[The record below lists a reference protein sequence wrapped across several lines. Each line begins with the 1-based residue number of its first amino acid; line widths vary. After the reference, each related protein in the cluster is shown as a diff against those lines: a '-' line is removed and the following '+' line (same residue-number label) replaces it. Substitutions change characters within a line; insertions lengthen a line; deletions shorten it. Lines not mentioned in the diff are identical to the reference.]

1 MVEEKLNDRH
11 RRINRKERRGEGSY
25 RHNDNHIRKIKTVSL
40 VFYGLE
46 PEVLDVSLT
55 YNATKN
61 LLMAYRSGRANI
73 ETFINLLV
81 KSTVKFQ
88 LRNSSTLLSL
98 VNLSAKLT
106 VKFQP
111 SIKTL
116 NDNRTH
122 EESKS
127 ERNKNNNNNNN

>member
-55 YNATKN
+55 
-61 LLMAYRSGRANI
+61 LLQKTCLWPI
-73 ETFINLLV
+73 EVEEPILRLLLI
-81 KSTVKFQ
+81 F
-88 LRNSSTLLSL
+88 
-98 VNLSAKLT
+98 
-106 VKFQP
+106 
-111 SIKTL
+111 
-116 NDNRTH
+116 
-122 EESKS
+122 
-127 ERNKNNNNNNN
+127 